1 MKRLIAFTLVLL
13 LCCSWAVGAL
23 AAAEED
29 YITPA
34 VDRSIRYLHSQK
46 PGDWSLLVHALHQKE
61 PAKKAVSA
69 LELDILEHAEGGF
82 RSLTELERTVL
93 NAVAAG
99 KYPDAAE
106 GVDLL
111 SMLGGYSQLTAQGME
126 SAAMALLA
134 VDALDSELPETSLWS
149 RLDAVQSVL
158 YLQAAD
164 GGFSP
169 LAGRDPEPASTALA
183 LTALSPY
190 RSRPEVEAAVDAGLQ
205 WLSAAQNRDGGYA
218 GSPGG
223 SSCESTAA
231 VLTAL
236 CSLGI
241 SPDKDGRFIKEH
253 SLPEALLSFQAEKG
267 GFSREAGQPADT
279 KATEQALIAL
289 AALRLSDNPYRF
301 AGRFSPEKVK
311 TVGESMAS
319 FFGMT
324 ALVVAL
330 IYGALLLTGKIG
342 EKFGKP
348 PLPRE

>member
-1 MKRLIAFTLVLL
+1 MKRLIAFIFALL
-13 LCCSWAVGAL
+13 LCCSWACGAL
-23 AAAEED
+23 ASGNED
-29 YITPA
+29 YIAPA
-34 VDRSIRYLHSQK
+34 VDRSIQYLHSQK
-46 PGDWSLLVHALHQKE
+46 PGNWSLFVHALHQKE
-61 PAKKAVSA
+61 FAKKALSA
-69 LELDILEHAEGGF
+69 LELDILEHEKGGF
-82 RSLTELERTVL
+82 RSLTELERTIL
-93 NAVAAG
+93 NAIAAG

-111 SMLGGYSQLTAQGME
+111 SMLGGYSQLTAQGLE

-134 VDALDSELPETSLWS
+134 VDALDSELPEASLWS
-149 RLDAVQSVL
+149 RPDAVQSVL
-158 YLQAAD
+158 YFQTTE
-164 GGFSP
+164 GGFAP
-169 LAGRDPEPASTALA
+169 LAGRDPEPAATALA

-190 RSRPEVEAAVDAGLQ
+190 RGRPEVEAAISAGLG
-205 WLSAAQNRDGGYA
+205 WLSAAQNRDGSYS
-218 GSPGG
+218 GSPEG
-223 SSCESTAA
+223 SSCKSTAA

-241 SPDKDGRFIKEH
+241 SPEEDGRFIKEH
-253 SLPEALLSFQAEKG
+253 SLPEALLRFQAEKG
-267 GFSREAGQPADT
+267 GFSREVGQSADT
-279 KATEQALIAL
+279 EATEQALIAL
-289 AALRLSDNPYRF
+289 AALRLSDSPYRF